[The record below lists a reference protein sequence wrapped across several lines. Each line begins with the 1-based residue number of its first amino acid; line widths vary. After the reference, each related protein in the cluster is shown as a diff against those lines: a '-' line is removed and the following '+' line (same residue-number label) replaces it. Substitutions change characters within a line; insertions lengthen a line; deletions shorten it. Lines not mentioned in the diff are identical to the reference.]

1 MKKKIQFVLCL
12 LVGLLFING
21 GLNKFFN
28 YMPIPEDAPAE
39 GMKDYGAMMEIIW
52 LMPLL
57 ATAEIIGG
65 LLLII
70 PKTRALG
77 AVVIF
82 PIMIG
87 ILLTHIFV
95 DNSFLPVAMVLAGIL
110 AWVIYDN
117 REKYLPMIQ

>member
-1 MKKKIQFVLCL
+1 MKNKIQFVLSL
-12 LVGLLFING
+12 LFGLMFING

-28 YMPIPEDAPAE
+28 YMPMPKNAPAE
-39 GMKDYGAMMEIIW
+39 GMKDFAAMMEISW

-65 LLLII
+65 ILFII

-77 AVVIF
+77 AIVIF
-82 PIMIG
+82 PIMVG

-95 DNSFLPVAMVLAGIL
+95 DTSFLPVALVLAAIL
-110 AWVIYDN
+110 TWIMYEN
-117 REKYLPMIQ
+117 REKYLPMIR